1 MSEVIEQID
10 LSSYT
15 IEELKELVDKA
26 KKEVAIKE
34 QNRVQQVRSQIEQ
47 LASELDMSV
56 EELMR
61 YDGRRKSK
69 AGAKPAGKIKFQ
81 NPANPKQTW
90 TGRGKRPRWLQDA
103 LDEGA
108 NLEDFALSK

>member
-1 MSEVIEQID
+1 MSEVIDQID
-10 LSSYT
+10 LSSYS
-15 IEELKELVDKA
+15 IEELRELVEKA

-47 LASELDMSV
+47 LAGELNMSV
-56 EELMR
+56 DELMR
-61 YDGRRKSK
+61 YDGRRKMRTGNK
-69 AGAKPAGKIKFQ
+69 LTGKVKFQ
-81 NPANPKQTW
+81 NPANPQQTW

-108 NLEDFALSK
+108 RLEDFALSK

>member
-10 LSSYT
+10 LSSYS

-26 KKEVAIKE
+26 KQEVAIKE
-34 QNRVQQVRSQIEQ
+34 QNRVQQVRRQIEQ
-47 LASELDMSV
+47 LADDMGMTV

-61 YDGRRKSK
+61 YDGRKKPK

-81 NPANPKQTW
+81 NPANPNQTW

-108 NLEDFALSK
+108 NLADFALSK